1 MLKNVLLVGIGGSI
15 GSMLRYIVAW
25 YITSTAFPLAT
36 WLVNI
41 LGSFLIGLLM
51 AWILKNSA
59 EQLSYKLLLVT
70 GFCGGFTT
78 LSAFSWDVLLLLQ
91 QQRFILATLYVL
103 ATIILAILATWLGF
117 TLIK

>member
-1 MLKNVLLVGIGGSI
+1 L
-15 GSMLRYIVAW
+15 
-25 YITSTAFPLAT
+25 
-36 WLVNI
+36 
-41 LGSFLIGLLM
+41 
-51 AWILKNSA
+51 ILKNSA

-117 TLIK
+117 T

>member
-1 MLKNVLLVGIGGSI
+1 
-15 GSMLRYIVAW
+15 
-25 YITSTAFPLAT
+25 
-36 WLVNI
+36 
-41 LGSFLIGLLM
+41 
-51 AWILKNSA
+51 
-59 EQLSYKLLLVT
+59 LVT

-117 TLIK
+117 T

>member
-51 AWILKNSA
+51 GLDFKKTQPNNCLTNCCWL
-59 EQLSYKLLLVT
+59 Q
-70 GFCGGFTT
+70 
-78 LSAFSWDVLLLLQ
+78 AFVEDLQ
-91 QQRFILATLYVL
+91 HYRI
-103 ATIILAILATWLGF
+103 
-117 TLIK
+117 

>member
-59 EQLSYKLLLVT
+59 EQ
-70 GFCGGFTT
+70 CGGFTT